1 MTKGHIKPKA
11 VWAHFR
17 CSQKTNE
24 PICSVYREKPKSKR
38 NKFVRS
44 FFWENLQRA
53 NLLSMISD
61 LNNNDRTI
69 FLDMTLM

>member
-24 PICSVYREKPKSKR
+24 PICSVYREKQK
-38 NKFVRS
+38 VRS